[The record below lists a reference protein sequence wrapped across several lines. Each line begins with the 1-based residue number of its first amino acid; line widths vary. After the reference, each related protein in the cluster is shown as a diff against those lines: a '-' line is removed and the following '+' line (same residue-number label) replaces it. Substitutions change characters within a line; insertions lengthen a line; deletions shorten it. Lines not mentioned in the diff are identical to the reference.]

1 MDTEAIIHSKQAEQR
16 ALRQR
21 YAHAAERKW
30 EIRTRTVRP
39 DREHLRRKILK
50 RYELE
55 CKELVE
61 QINELGEEIYKLQ
74 MKERE
79 SI

>member
-1 MDTEAIIHSKQAEQR
+1 MDIQAAIRSRQHEQR
-16 ALRQR
+16 ELRCR

-30 EIRTRTVRP
+30 ELRTRMLP
-39 DREHLRRKILK
+39 PEKEAIRRKIIK

-55 CKELVE
+55 CKALVE

-79 SI
+79 SE